1 MPFAAQLA
9 IPLPSDLRTARRRAV
24 NFSGFVRESVAT
36 VVPVE
41 VTNLSTDGCR
51 FQATGS
57 FETATIV
64 WLKIAGLGARQA
76 RIVWARD
83 GGYGCEF
90 CKSLQSEV
98 VEQLYEDEQRKLRA
112 GLQTDGRVAGARAEA
127 FPGAEP
133 LLPAG

>member
-9 IPLPSDLRTARRRAV
+9 IPLASDLRTARRRPV

-41 VTNLSTDGCR
+41 VTNLSTDGCCFR
-51 FQATGS
+51 ATGS

-64 WLKIAGLGARQA
+64 WLKIAGLVARQA

-90 CKSLQSEV
+90 CKPLQGDV
-98 VEQLYEDEQRKLRA
+98 VEQLYENEQRGLRA
-112 GLQTDGRVAGARAEA
+112 ALQASGPGFGRAA
-127 FPGAEP
+127 
-133 LLPAG
+133 